1 MTAGAEEPGADRE
14 AEQLAPVAA
23 LLERTWSVREVRVV
37 AADRLSGGA
46 SRMTWSLDVV
56 VDDDCLVPLVL
67 QRQRAGAIGTSRLEL
82 EERRLRAAA
91 AGGVPVPGVVAADP
105 SGELLGSPFL
115 LTERVEGETIPR
127 RVLRRADLA
136 AARERFAAD

>member
-46 SRMTWSLDVV
+46 SRMT
-56 VDDDCLVPLVL
+56 
-67 QRQRAGAIGTSRLEL
+67 
-82 EERRLRAAA
+82 
-91 AGGVPVPGVVAADP
+91 
-105 SGELLGSPFL
+105 
-115 LTERVEGETIPR
+115 
-127 RVLRRADLA
+127 
-136 AARERFAAD
+136 

>member
-1 MTAGAEEPGADRE
+1 MTAGAEESGADRE

-56 VDDDCLVPLVL
+56 VDDDRLVPLVL
-67 QRQRAGAIGTSRLEL
+67 QRQRASAPGRSAPVGSSSRS
-82 EERRLRAAA
+82 
-91 AGGVPVPGVVAADP
+91 GG
-105 SGELLGSPFL
+105 
-115 LTERVEGETIPR
+115 
-127 RVLRRADLA
+127 
-136 AARERFAAD
+136 